1 MLSFIAVLN
10 DLSLFQ
16 ELVFNLCFEQFPNQ
30 VIKLS
35 MFLELQVI
43 YIPQLNLRLIYA
55 KREVNVADLLLRMFI
70 FELEGWQKRYDINLL
85 ICRPHH

>member
-70 FELEGWQKRYDINLL
+70 FELECWQKRYDINLL